1 MIGRIRCFPLNGF
14 TSHMPRMYARTVRKD
29 DQTRRF
35 TISDAGNSGWEV
47 REEEDDHVLKLV
59 VYSDWHRVER
69 ARMAFATEAADAGWV
84 DA

>member
-1 MIGRIRCFPLNGF
+1 M
-14 TSHMPRMYARTVRKD
+14 SARMYARTVRKH

-35 TISDAGNSGWEV
+35 TISDAGESGWEV
-47 REEEDDHVLKLV
+47 REEEDDRLLKRV

-69 ARMAFATEAADAGWV
+69 ARMAFATDVAIAGWV